1 MNLKRG
7 PCPLGGILTAMK
19 WIKENNKSY
28 KWISIFLSDTFF
40 FKKQILDNFLD
51 EIKDYEYKLFFI
63 NSNDARHNIFGL
75 WSINLL
81 DRLEKYLNND

>member
-7 PCPLGGILTAMK
+7 LGPLGGILTTMK

-40 FKKQILDNFLD
+40 FKKQILDNFFD

-63 NSNDARHNIFGL
+63 NSDDARHNILDFGL
-75 WSINLL
+75 LI
-81 DRLEKYLNND
+81 Y

>member
-7 PCPLGGILTAMK
+7 LCPLGGILTAMK

-51 EIKDYEYKLFFI
+51 EI
-63 NSNDARHNIFGL
+63 
-75 WSINLL
+75 
-81 DRLEKYLNND
+81 